1 MSVSGLSL
9 PRLNGGERPAALTRA
24 DRRRD
29 RRWYI
34 AGCVT
39 VVLVALFLRAYDLG
53 SQSFWIDEI
62 NVTTFVRSGHLFSD
76 LRDRGGPFEPP
87 LHFLTV
93 LAALELPF
101 GFETAARIPSM
112 LFGTL
117 EVFALILLTREVTNR
132 RDTALVAGLLLAVAP
147 FVVRYSQEN
156 RYYVMFSAL
165 SLLSWW
171 LLMRALRLRRDPATG
186 SRTASWPLR
195 CSSPIRSR
203 HWCCWS
209 RPGCSCSSRMRARR
223 TGTAKPLWRGY
234 GIAVILGLVLIAPW
248 YVYGA
253 SDWISGYANGKR
265 YGFNPDASYAVPFNS
280 ELFTR
285 LGEWLLGQRVAPNG
299 PGRAC
304 WW

>member
-24 DRRRD
+24 DRRRG

-171 LLMRALRLRRDPATG
+171 LLMRALRLRRVSHWIAYGVMAAAMQLTHPFA
-186 SRTASWPLR
+186 PLVLLVQA
-195 CSSPIRSR
+195 
-203 HWCCWS
+203 
-209 RPGCSCSSRMRARR
+209 GVFLFVALRARR
-223 TGTAKPLWRGY
+223 TGTAATAVARLRDRGDPRARPHR
-234 GIAVILGLVLIAPW
+234 AVVRVRRGGLDLGVREREAL
-248 YVYGA
+248 
-253 SDWISGYANGKR
+253 
-265 YGFNPDASYAVPFNS
+265 
-280 ELFTR
+280 
-285 LGEWLLGQRVAPNG
+285 RVQ
-299 PGRAC
+299 PGRELRGAVQLRAVHAAR
-304 WW
+304 